1 MYPFC
6 SFLQAVCQLVKNIFT
21 PVVNMTKRLYRS
33 AAVIMAGTA
42 VVAVMTFSS
51 AGFAAGGHNALTAYA
66 ETSDGE
72 TPETEA
78 PEEAVEEVSG
88 ETQLLTEAKVQLRL
102 TDPDNLKNG
111 QLLVGN
117 TIARTVQEQN
127 AVRQEQKA
135 VIEETAQ
142 EIERVEEER
151 RRQAEEEAARKAEEE
166 RRHAAAEAVRAFSV
180 ISFSDQD
187 YEVLKRI
194 VEAEAGGCDMQGR
207 ILVANVILKP
217 CAGRRVPVYHHGCG
231 LSAFSVFPGQRR
243 ALKQLQRIG
252 EDGGSREPGP
262 FRRGLFSGGAVLY
275 EPYPVPFRQCKLV
288 RPSSDLPVPARKA

>member
-66 ETSDGE
+66 ETSAGE

-78 PEEAVEEVSG
+78 PEEAAEEVSG

-117 TIARTVQEQN
+117 TIARTVQEQD
-127 AVRQEQKA
+127 VYK
-135 VIEETAQ
+135 
-142 EIERVEEER
+142 
-151 RRQAEEEAARKAEEE
+151 RQALEKAL
-166 RRHAAAEAVRAFSV
+166 A
-180 ISFSDQD
+180 
-187 YEVLKRI
+187 Y
-194 VEAEAGGCDMQGR
+194 
-207 ILVANVILKP
+207 
-217 CAGRRVPVYHHGCG
+217 G
-231 LSAFSVFPGQRR
+231 LG
-243 ALKQLQRIG
+243 I
-252 EDGGSREPGP
+252 
-262 FRRGLFSGGAVLY
+262 GGARAGLLETTFRTETETDLFG
-275 EPYPVPFRQCKLV
+275 EPVSYTHLLCKGSV
-288 RPSSDLPVPARKA
+288 

>member
-6 SFLQAVCQLVKNIFT
+6 SFLQAICQLVKNMFT
-21 PVVNMTKRLYRS
+21 PVVKMTKRLYRS

-72 TPETEA
+72 VPETETPDEA
-78 PEEAVEEVSG
+78 MEEIAG

-102 TDPDNLKNG
+102 TDPDNLRSG
-111 QLLVGN
+111 QLLVGD
-117 TIARTVQEQN
+117 TIARNIQEQN

-135 VIEETAQ
+135 VIEENEK
-142 EIERVEEER
+142 EIERIEEER
-151 RRQAEEEAARKAEEE
+151 RRLAE
-166 RRHAAAEAVRAFSV
+166 AEAVRASSV

-194 VEAEAGGCDMQGR
+194 VEAEAGGCDMKGR
-207 ILVANVILKP
+207 ILVANVILNRVRDGEFP
-217 CAGRRVPVYHHGCG
+217 STITDVVYQRSQFSPVSDGRLNSC
-231 LSAFSVFPGQRR
+231 SVSEKTVEAVNR
-243 ALKQLQRIG
+243 ALSG
-252 EDGGSREPGP
+252 EDYSQGALFFMNRIRSRSSNVSWFDRNLTYLFQHEKHEF
-262 FRRGLFSGGAVLY
+262 FR
-275 EPYPVPFRQCKLV
+275 
-288 RPSSDLPVPARKA
+288 